1 MSVGRS
7 ASFGY
12 GVNGSDESV
21 RSIPT
26 RRLISVS
33 ASRPI
38 RSMVCSTSRVEPSPE
53 PSTRRSAPAC
63 ITIIDTL
70 CATASCNSLAIL
82 ARSSTTASRAATSR
96 SRSASA
102 DTAEVDP
109 RTCLDVISQPGTYQ
123 ITAGTGRYAGISGD
137 GTYQLSLIFV
147 AGRSHGQCSSAKPP
161 VARQELLRLS
171 GPVRL

>member
-1 MSVGRS
+1 MLKHHGLLLAAAAAAVIAVTAAAGVTAAS
-7 ASFGY
+7 AS
-12 GVNGSDESV
+12 
-21 RSIPT
+21 
-26 RRLISVS
+26 
-33 ASRPI
+33 
-38 RSMVCSTSRVEPSPE
+38 
-53 PSTRRSAPAC
+53 PSTRQAVHGTEYVQIMSTSPTSGLASAIAHGVFTATGQAQLGEARLGKIVFPGG
-63 ITIIDTL
+63 TIILTH
-70 CATASCNSLAIL
+70 
-82 ARSSTTASRAATSR
+82 RAGR
-96 SRSASA
+96 G
-102 DTAEVDP
+102 TAEVDP